1 MRWERGHRSANVED
15 RRRGGRTKV
24 AVGAGGGL
32 VTLILVLLFGGDVL
46 QGGGAPTA
54 LAPVRGQP
62 GAGPATA
69 NDDKDKEL
77 VEFVS
82 FVLDDIQDTWAK
94 QFQAKGLAY
103 RPAKLVLF
111 SGQIDSACGLG
122 QAATGPF
129 YCPGDQKA
137 YIDLA
142 FYRDLK
148 RRFGAPG
155 DFAQAYV
162 LAHEMGHHVQRLLGT
177 STEVHRAQQR
187 APKRAN
193 ALSVRLELQADCYA
207 GVWAHSTSR
216 RDLLERGDIAEGLG
230 AAAAVGDDTLQR
242 RAGAQVQPERWTHGS
257 SKQRVRWF
265 RRGLKAGD
273 MDACDTFQ
281 AKRL

>member
-1 MRWERGHRSANVED
+1 MRWKRGHQSANVED
-15 RRRGGRTKV
+15 RRGGRRARV
-24 AVGAGGGL
+24 AAGAGGGL
-32 VTLILVLLFGGDVL
+32 VTLLLVLLFGGDVL
-46 QGGGAPTA
+46 QGGGTPAA
-54 LAPVRGQP
+54 LTPGTGAASPRSGQ
-62 GAGPATA
+62 ATDA
-69 NDDKDKEL
+69 DKEL

-82 FVLDDIQDTWAK
+82 FVLDDIQDTWAQ
-94 QFQAKGLAY
+94 QFRAKGKSY

-162 LAHEMGHHVQRLLGT
+162 LAHEIGHHVQRLLGT

-216 RDLLERGDIAEGLG
+216 RDLLERGDIAEGLQ
-230 AAAAVGDDTLQR
+230 AAAAVGDDTLQQ
-242 RAGAQVQPERWTHGS
+242 RAGARVQPERWTHGS

-265 RRGLKAGD
+265 KRGLKAGD
-273 MDACDTFQ
+273 MDACDTFG